1 MNKRNRWVYI
11 WTVWLACFS
20 SLLSYAQPGI
30 KTFTDKNEILIGEQL
45 KLRVEAD
52 FVPGAYNLRWLSLPD
67 SIPHFEVLNRS
78 KIDSVYTNSRLS
90 GISQTFTITSFDSGK
105 WTLPSFMIGID
116 PVNDDT
122 TFNYFTDTIP
132 ITVSFSVSDTTG
144 QLRDIKPIKD
154 VETANILWYWIAG
167 GILLLAL
174 IIFLVWLYRRNK
186 KKVVSPIPLK
196 SNLSAYDEAMLELK
210 SLQVYNFSDPADI
223 KIVHTKLAE
232 ILKRYLSRRENDNFL
247 NKTTGD
253 ILILLDGIGVEKGLL
268 SKMAAALRCGDA
280 VKFAKYLP
288 PAQETT
294 ESMSAAKELIEFFK
308 SNSTP
313 SPVTSKG

>member
-1 MNKRNRWVYI
+1 
-11 WTVWLACFS
+11 
-20 SLLSYAQPGI
+20 
-30 KTFTDKNEILIGEQL
+30 
-45 KLRVEAD
+45 VEAD

-174 IIFLVWLYRRNK
+174 IIFLVWLYRRK
-186 KKVVSPIPLK
+186 
-196 SNLSAYDEAMLELK
+196 
-210 SLQVYNFSDPADI
+210 
-223 KIVHTKLAE
+223 
-232 ILKRYLSRRENDNFL
+232 
-247 NKTTGD
+247 
-253 ILILLDGIGVEKGLL
+253 
-268 SKMAAALRCGDA
+268 
-280 VKFAKYLP
+280 
-288 PAQETT
+288 
-294 ESMSAAKELIEFFK
+294 
-308 SNSTP
+308 
-313 SPVTSKG
+313 